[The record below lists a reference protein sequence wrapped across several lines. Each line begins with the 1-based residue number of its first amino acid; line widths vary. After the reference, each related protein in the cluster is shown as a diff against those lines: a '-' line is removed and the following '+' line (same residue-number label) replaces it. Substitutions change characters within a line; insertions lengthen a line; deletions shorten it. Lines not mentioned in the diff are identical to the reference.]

1 LQKPS
6 WLPNQAPFNSQKSVK
21 LESEDVT
28 KVRTYFHKNK
38 PRAKSI
44 DRDEISVSIGIGIP
58 ASIALYDLPPDLV
71 VVAGACPVDFFV
83 WGDDIVLVDS
93 CTREVVEIIP
103 DVA

>member
-1 LQKPS
+1 
-6 WLPNQAPFNSQKSVK
+6 
-21 LESEDVT
+21 
-28 KVRTYFHKNK
+28 
-38 PRAKSI
+38 
-44 DRDEISVSIGIGIP
+44 VSIGIGIP